1 MNIASVRAL
10 VEANHSADALRSAE
24 EAILEGLEPAIAVQG
39 EDEGEQL
46 THVMAA
52 RWVLDHMAATNDDV
66 MTSIRAYTQR
76 VRSSI
81 S

>member
-10 VEANHSADALRSAE
+10 VEAKHSVETLQSAE
-24 EAILEGLEPAIAVQG
+24 DAILEGMAAGIDVQG

-52 RWVLDHMAATNDDV
+52 KWVVAHMASTNDDV

>member
-10 VEANHSADALRSAE
+10 VEAQHSADTLRTAE
-24 EAILEGLEPAIAVQG
+24 EAILEGLVPSIDVLG

-52 RWVLDHMAATNDDV
+52 RWVLHHMATTNDDV

>member
-10 VEANHSADALRSAE
+10 VEAQLSAATLRTAE
-24 EAILEGLEPAIAVQG
+24 EAMLEGLEPGIDVQG

-52 RWVLDHMAATNDDV
+52 RWVLDHMATTNDDV
-66 MTSIRAYTQR
+66 MTSIRVYTER